1 MFLRVAR
8 IDVQRLRFS
17 LPLARD
23 YTVPMIAAQP
33 SLVAWESLETQALT
47 PLIHRQF
54 VSTSRVTVARF
65 LLKKGMVVP
74 EHSHENEQIAYVL
87 EGALKFIFRDGEAVV
102 RAGEMLIIPPNVPHA
117 ATALED
123 TIDLDIFAPARA
135 DWAVG
140 DDRYLRSGR

>member
-1 MFLRVAR
+1 M
-8 IDVQRLRFS
+8 S
-17 LPLARD
+17 NGSPLL
-23 YTVPMIAAQP
+23 IAWQ
-33 SLVAWESLETQALT
+33 SLETQALT

-54 VSTSRVTVARF
+54 ISTDRVTVARF

-87 EGALKFIFRDGEAVV
+87 EGALKFIFRDREVIV
-102 RAGEMLIIPPNVPHA
+102 RGGEMLVIPANLPHA

-135 DWAVG
+135 DWAAG
-140 DDRYLRSGR
+140 QDSYLRAGRG